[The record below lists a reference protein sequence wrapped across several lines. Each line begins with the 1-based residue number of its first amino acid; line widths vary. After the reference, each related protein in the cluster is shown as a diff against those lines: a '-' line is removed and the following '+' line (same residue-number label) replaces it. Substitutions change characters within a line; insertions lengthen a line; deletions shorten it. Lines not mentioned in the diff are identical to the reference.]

1 MALFYFYQNYGRM
14 ITVFKRRVEVD
25 LVSLAVIAIS
35 HAIMMYG
42 LVELAYAA
50 GKSVGKIELQ
60 NELIQEAIAESIL
73 DAESEE
79 KS

>member
-1 MALFYFYQNYGRM
+1 M
-14 ITVFKRRVEVD
+14 FKRRVEID

-42 LVELAYAA
+42 LVEIAYAA

-60 NELIQEAIAESIL
+60 SELFQEAIAESIL
-73 DAESEE
+73 ESKPE
-79 KS
+79 KES

>member
-1 MALFYFYQNYGRM
+1 M
-14 ITVFKRRVEVD
+14 FKRRVEVD

-60 NELIQEAIAESIL
+60 NELVREAIAKSII
-73 DAESEE
+73 DSETTDE
-79 KS
+79 VK